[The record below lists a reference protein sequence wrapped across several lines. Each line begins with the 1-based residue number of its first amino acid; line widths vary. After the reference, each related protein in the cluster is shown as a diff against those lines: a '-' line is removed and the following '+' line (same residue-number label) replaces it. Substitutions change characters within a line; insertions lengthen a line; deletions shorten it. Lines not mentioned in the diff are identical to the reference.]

1 MEKKNKII
9 ISLMIGGIV
18 ILLAC
23 IFGLRSCQKS
33 EKYEVTFIDSIDN
46 KEISSVS
53 VEKNKKVER
62 PKDPKKD
69 GYTFDNWYY
78 NDAIYDFNTKVV
90 KNMTIEARFNQTGN
104 DNIELNEVAL
114 GMIVDETKLLEIL
127 NLPDGIQKNDLVWES
142 SDIDIVTVDKD
153 GNLKAIKDG
162 TVTITVKTKDGKY
175 EATCKVTVTKEEVEV
190 KGISIVGTS
199 TLTVGSNIKLTVT
212 FNPDNATN
220 QNLKWESSNTSIAT
234 VDGNGNVKGLKEG
247 KVTIKA
253 TTENGKTATKT
264 ITVTAKSTSQNSNNN
279 NNSSNNNN
287 NNPSKP
293 EEVYPDNVTITGLD
307 VVNVGKTIQLTATVT
322 PSNATNTSVTWSSN
336 NTGIATVNQ
345 SGVVTGEDDGEVII
359 TATTS
364 NGKTATYKVTVK
376 SDYVITFTGIKQD
389 VTGSVMQYSF
399 TVTKNGS
406 NLDNLKAIS
415 FTAVKSGTLRTV
427 SKGQKLAVE
436 DILYEDIKLTT
447 ATIILTDNSKVTNNI
462 TLVYK

>member
-279 NNSSNNNN
+279 NNNKNERSNNNN
-287 NNPSKP
+287 NC
-293 EEVYPDNVTITGLD
+293 
-307 VVNVGKTIQLTATVT
+307 
-322 PSNATNTSVTWSSN
+322 
-336 NTGIATVNQ
+336 
-345 SGVVTGEDDGEVII
+345 
-359 TATTS
+359 
-364 NGKTATYKVTVK
+364 
-376 SDYVITFTGIKQD
+376 
-389 VTGSVMQYSF
+389 
-399 TVTKNGS
+399 
-406 NLDNLKAIS
+406 
-415 FTAVKSGTLRTV
+415 R
-427 SKGQKLAVE
+427 
-436 DILYEDIKLTT
+436 
-447 ATIILTDNSKVTNNI
+447 
-462 TLVYK
+462 